1 MPEHDNTLIKS
12 PSHTAPTKY
21 PAAYSK
27 GLELVEKRYCITL
40 AVSEGADPYD
50 PLVKRQ

>member
-21 PAAYSK
+21 SAAYFMGREFSK
-27 GLELVEKRYCITL
+27 KRYCAHQMTFTMGS
-40 AVSEGADPYD
+40 AS
-50 PLVKRQ
+50 